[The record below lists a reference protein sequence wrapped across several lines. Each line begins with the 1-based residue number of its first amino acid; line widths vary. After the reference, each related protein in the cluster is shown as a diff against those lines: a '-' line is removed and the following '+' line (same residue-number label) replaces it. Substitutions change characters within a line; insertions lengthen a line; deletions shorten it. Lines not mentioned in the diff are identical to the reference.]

1 MTNNAVDSSDSDQD
15 TDNEQENISDMD
27 VNTGEGL
34 HPPLTQTNV
43 TQTDTEHKACGNP
56 APFAGV
62 KLRTGQTLTFVSRN
76 DGIQRTA
83 RVLGRV
89 GKATGKHKNLYNL
102 QHLGPDDSE
111 GQKES
116 VDMSCVGSLNIEPE
130 DREADVV
137 ITKDISFDAAK
148 QEEIKNWHNNDVFEE
163 VENAGQKCVSTRW
176 VCSLKETPKGIV
188 PKARLAARGFEEL
201 NMQELQK
208 DSPTC
213 ASESLRLLLS
223 VCWAQVVK

>member
-15 TDNEQENISDMD
+15 TDNEQENISDME
-27 VNTGEGL
+27 VYTGEVL

-43 TQTDTEHKACGNP
+43 TQADTEHRACGNP

-62 KLRTGQTLTFVSRN
+62 KLRTGQSVTFVSRD

-83 RVLGRV
+83 RVLGTA
-89 GKATGKHKNLYNL
+89 GKATGKHKTCITYNIMNLMAVRDKRNQLICHVLVLLTLSQYA
-102 QHLGPDDSE
+102 
-111 GQKES
+111 
-116 VDMSCVGSLNIEPE
+116 GSLI
-130 DREADVV
+130 

-148 QEEIKNWHNNDVFEE
+148 QEAIKNWHNNDVFEE

-188 PKARLAARGFEEL
+188 PKAQLVARGFEEL

-213 ASESLRLLLS
+213 ASESHRLLLS
-223 VCWAQVVK
+223 VIC